1 LHTVHVRVNDAATG
15 QPTPCRVRFVDSRR
29 NYLAPFG
36 RSTNFPSHPCT
47 DGEGNVELGRKK
59 YCHIDGSCEINLPA
73 DPVSVEIHKGPEYT
87 PLNRQVVLGPGK
99 LALRLALERWIDC
112 RADRWYSGDIHAN
125 YLPPFAA
132 LLEGAAE
139 DLAVVNLLALEED
152 EDDSFED
159 ESEEDMDAPLE
170 DLLTIVS
177 NITAF
182 SGQRPA
188 LEIPGHM
195 VVVGTQNWH
204 PHLGSLG
211 LLNSHRAV
219 YPLRF
224 GAPPEE
230 WNDWSL
236 AAWCD
241 QCHRKGGLV
250 VWSDFQFLLCDLDP
264 EWPCGGEALADLIL
278 GKVDAIEF
286 DSLGWEESLG
296 REEWY
301 RLLNCGLKV
310 PLVGGSAKQSNL
322 DALGSVRTYARLN
335 EGEDFSYKN
344 WIEAVRAGRTFVTNS
359 PLLTFTVNG
368 QDPGSTI
375 TLDRA
380 GQMVRVRAEARSAV
394 PMDYLEIIRDG
405 ECVARKAA
413 AGSLPSAVI
422 ETELEIPRS
431 GWLAARCGGTHELFT
446 SDVRQTVSAHTS
458 PIYVHVAGQMPRPT
472 EADVAP
478 ILRLLEASLQWVQS
492 DARFQ
497 KEKNREALAA
507 IFQSAANVLAKK
519 VRG

>member
-1 LHTVHVRVNDAATG
+1 VNDAATG
-15 QPTPCRVRFVDSRR
+15 QPTPCRIRFVDSRR

-36 RSTNFPSHPCT
+36 RSTSFPSHCCT

-59 YCHIDGSCEINLPA
+59 YCHIDGSCEISLPA
-73 DPVSVEIHKGPEYT
+73 DPVFVEIHKGPEYT
-87 PLNRQVVLGPGK
+87 PVNRQVVLGPGK
-99 LALRLALERWIDC
+99 LALRLALERWIDL
-112 RADRWYSGDIHAN
+112 RRDRWFSGDIHAN

-152 EDDSFED
+152 VEDTDD
-159 ESEEDMDAPLE
+159 PLE
-170 DLLTIVS
+170 EPLTVVS

-219 YPLRF
+219 YPLRS
-224 GAPPEE
+224 GTPPEE
-230 WNDWSL
+230 WSDWNL

-286 DSLGWEESLG
+286 DALGWEESLG

-301 RLLNCGLKV
+301 RLLNCGLEV

-335 EGEDFSYKN
+335 EGEEFSYRN
-344 WIEAVRAGRTFVTNS
+344 WIEAIRAGRTVVTNG

-368 QDPGSTI
+368 QELGSTI
-375 TLDRA
+375 ALESA
-380 GQMVRVRAEARSAV
+380 GQMVRIRAEARSAV
-394 PMDYLEIIRDG
+394 PMDYLEIILDG

-413 AGSLPSAVI
+413 EGSPSSAVI
-422 ETELEIPRS
+422 ETDVGIPRS
-431 GWLAARCGGTHELFT
+431 GWLAARCGGSHELFT

-458 PIYVHVAGQMPRPT
+458 AIYVNVAGQSPRPT
-472 EADVAP
+472 DADIAP
-478 ILRLLEASLQWVQS
+478 ILRPLQGSLQWVQC

-507 IFQSAANVLAKK
+507 IFQNASNVLTNK